1 MLEGKDEE
9 AAKILYSVR
18 LCCEH
23 TIRDLETKVTELST
37 KVTETETEIVSHKF
51 KITTHETEL
60 NVHKEEAR
68 VAVHTLNSKADE
80 KVTEEKTYITE
91 NKKLVAQYD
100 HA

>member
-1 MLEGKDEE
+1 
-9 AAKILYSVR
+9 
-18 LCCEH
+18 
-23 TIRDLETKVTELST
+23 
-37 KVTETETEIVSHKF
+37 VSHKL